1 MVLLGAVVELC
12 GMTNHD
18 QEFPA
23 GINLIDRRLVGTIL
37 TNNPQQ
43 GRRSG
48 LDATE
53 TPRTVR
59 SGGVRRGSPCL
70 NVCVGKCG
78 NRSAQRVPAHSPSC
92 GEV

>member
-37 TNNPQQ
+37 TIDV
-43 GRRSG
+43 SVKH
-48 LDATE
+48 D
-53 TPRTVR
+53 
-59 SGGVRRGSPCL
+59 
-70 NVCVGKCG
+70 
-78 NRSAQRVPAHSPSC
+78 NRWASRALYVQ
-92 GEV
+92 